1 MKTWKKILLSSIG
14 GGRWN
19 IQRNNK
25 IETNKV
31 LIKEGKGHKAYK
43 NSRLFEGD
51 FKDGKRE
58 GKGICKLT
66 NGSVYESEFK
76 NDLFKGKVT
85 YK

>member
-31 LIKEGKGHKAYK
+31 LIKEGKGHIKTVDCLKAILK
-43 NSRLFEGD
+43 MV
-51 FKDGKRE
+51 KGKE
-58 GKGICKLT
+58 GICKLV
-66 NGSVYESEFK
+66 NGSVYEGEFK